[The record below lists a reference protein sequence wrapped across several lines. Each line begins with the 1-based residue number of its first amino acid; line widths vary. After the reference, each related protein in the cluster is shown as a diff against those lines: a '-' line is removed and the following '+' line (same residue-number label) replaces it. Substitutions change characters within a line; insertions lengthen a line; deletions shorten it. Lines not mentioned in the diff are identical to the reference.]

1 MAVDAR
7 TYRVVL
13 PASADR
19 EVWLAK
25 RREGIGSSDIP
36 AIMGVAP
43 RVAQHVYYDKIGDLP
58 EDDDA
63 GEAALWGTLDEETT
77 AREWARRNRSVVRR
91 IGIIAR
97 VDQPHMMC
105 TLDRRITECPIE
117 RNHHEQCALE
127 VKHTSAWLAGRWRR
141 DVPDLVLAQVLWQ
154 IAVTGYDHIHIAC
167 RIGGNDYRQR
177 VVRRKGNEQLIEDI
191 VTVAGRFWRE
201 HVLTRTPPPYTGQE
215 EPDSLL
221 DLYGRLHP
229 DREGLVDLD
238 DDPGVAVTVIEDL
251 RAYEEERLREAA
263 HKKAKDTAKAR
274 LVDRLGGAEAGF
286 FGEREAFTYRQYAG
300 KRAVDLDRLAERWP
314 DAYADCV
321 SETTQRR
328 IAIGRDFRIKKED
341 FPDVPA

>member
-105 TLDRRITECPIE
+105 TLDRRITSCPIE
-117 RNHHEQCALE
+117 RDHHEQCALE

-177 VVRRKGNEQLIEDI
+177 VVRRKGNEQLIDDI

-229 DREGLVDLD
+229 DRGGLVDLGG
-238 DDPGVAVTVIEDL
+238 DPGVSLTVIEDL

-263 HKKAKDTAKAR
+263 RKREKNAAKAR
-274 LVDRLGGAEAGF
+274 LIERLGGAELAVL
-286 FGEREAFTYRQYAG
+286 GEHDAYSYRSYAG
-300 KRAVDLDRLAERWP
+300 ARRVDVERLAEEFP
-314 DAYADCV
+314 EAYEACV

-328 IAIGRDFRIKKED
+328 LAIGHEFRIKKED
-341 FPDVPA
+341 FDGVA